1 MIMHTQKQE
10 KICLGCEGT
19 INAQAT
25 FCPYCGSDASSE
37 EAGFEDHSSISSKSL
52 QDMSNLSSLYKPP
65 YTPNQKGFGV
75 PSYQEQSLSS
85 YEQFET
91 PSYENQE
98 EGSTEKV
105 EVGLW
110 PLLFLSMGAHLFTLG
125 LILFFFSDRGRL
137 VLEWNSYYWFVYC
150 LLAAPLLM
158 FGWKLLKG
166 SCEN

>member
-19 INAQAT
+19 INALAT
-25 FCPYCGSDASSE
+25 FCPYCGSDASQDDSS
-37 EAGFEDHSSISSKSL
+37 FEDHTSGSSKSL

-75 PSYQEQSLSS
+75 PSYQEQSLAS
-85 YEQFET
+85 YEELET
-91 PSYENQE
+91 PSYETQE
-98 EGSTEKV
+98 PEASEKV

-110 PLLFLSMGAHLFTLG
+110 PLLFLSMGAHLLTLG

-150 LLAAPLLM
+150 LLATPLLM
-158 FGWKLLKG
+158 FGWKLLKN
-166 SCEN
+166 EK